1 MGKKNSRKRGKNG
14 AKIKNMPPVG
24 KRFSS
29 DYQPENNGRKKK
41 LENIIKSI
49 PEDAQTRIYEVLFS
63 AIRLPNRTEAI
74 RFLREKEKEDA
85 LGEYGF
91 VFQIAIDSLTGKN
104 GMAALEM
111 ILDRI
116 FGRPK
121 LQADL
126 NLGGEI
132 KGIEITFADTRKKD
146 NTDETSK
153 KGK

>member
-1 MGKKNSRKRGKNG
+1 MGKKNARKRGKNG

-41 LENIIKSI
+41 LENVIKDI
-49 PEDAQTRIYEVLFS
+49 PEDAQRRIYEVLFA

-74 RFLREKEKEDA
+74 KYLQEKEDEM
-85 LGEYGF
+85 GEYGF
-91 VFQIAIDSLTGKN
+91 VFQIAISSLAGKN

-116 FGRPK
+116 FGHPK
-121 LQADL
+121 IQADL

-153 KGK
+153 KSK